1 MQHLQPLY
9 SIQIQLNSEILHVP
23 GCRQV
28 NGRNTDWGGED
39 DADSKDKIEQR

>member
-9 SIQIQLNSEILHVP
+9 SIQIQLHVP